1 MRQQASAPKLQ
12 RSQSERIK
20 NRAKQFMRRM
30 DIRRD
35 TRHKT
40 ITARDIGAPVMVTHT
55 QGAQLVE
62 PLNTVGGTDEQQR
75 KKLAFSS
82 QCNVLLQQKRT
93 VRPTVALR
101 RR

>member
-1 MRQQASAPKLQ
+1 
-12 RSQSERIK
+12 
-20 NRAKQFMRRM
+20 MRRM

-35 TRHKT
+35 TRQKT

-62 PLNTVGGTDEQQR
+62 PLHTVNNADDQQR
-75 KKLAFSS
+75 KMPTRILRST
-82 QCNVLLQQKRT
+82 VLLQQKRT
-93 VRPTVALR
+93 VRPTVAPR